1 MYQRLEFNS
10 LIPRQSGGCII
21 HTVKKKGYQLMSDQ
35 PRPTSG
41 CILQDNLLTLF
52 GDCNCSKILN
62 TCCQPKWPNQTAQ
75 TQIRLLMKK
84 LSDQGLPTSIF

>member
-21 HTVKKKGYQLMSDQ
+21 HTVKKGYQLTSDQ
-35 PRPTSG
+35 LNPKSD

-52 GDCNCSKILN
+52 GYQSVVCMLIISVNNLD
-62 TCCQPKWPNQTAQ
+62 P
-75 TQIRLLMKK
+75 
-84 LSDQGLPTSIF
+84 DQA